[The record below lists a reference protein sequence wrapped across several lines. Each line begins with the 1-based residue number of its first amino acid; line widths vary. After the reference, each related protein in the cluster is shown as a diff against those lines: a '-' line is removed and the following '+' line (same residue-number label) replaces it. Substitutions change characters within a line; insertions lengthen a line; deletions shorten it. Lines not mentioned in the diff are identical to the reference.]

1 MYVGTPTTAH
11 LFTVAGSAP
20 VDLDGIADDL
30 RRKITTLPPDTPLL
44 AAQKLAAQSGVQEF
58 LVVVRTNEDPHIHPE
73 GDLVVCVLEGG
84 GYFRLNSGTVDAP
97 TGSVVVIP
105 KGVCHAYFNQSPSDS
120 VLFATFSPIESKA
133 PCPTTAS

>member
-1 MYVGTPTTAH
+1 MSTTVP

-20 VDLDGIADDL
+20 VDLNRVAEDL
-30 RRKITTLPPDTPLL
+30 RRKITTLPSGSPLL
-44 AAQKLAAQSGVQEF
+44 AAQKLAAQSGIEEY
-58 LVVVRTNEDPHIHPE
+58 LVVVRTNEDPHIHPD
-73 GDLVVCVLEGG
+73 GDLVVSVLQGG

-120 VLFATFSPIESKA
+120 VLVATFSPINSKA
-133 PCPTTAS
+133 PCPTTA